1 MGIFCGCCRDSLNF
15 ELCSLKFKLVTCART
30 RQQGE
35 HSIKTMTYNPR
46 SRAAGLRTLLA
57 TQRFLTTIVP
67 QNVTTGI
74 QSRVNPG
81 IDLIRHPS
89 PGSSKKM
96 MRLAAIRCSRCTE
109 FWQVIQFV
117 SLTAPQWECSKVA
130 RSEVGNLLDRPKDVL
145 SLNATRTQPPAVV
158 CALNRAKYADG

>member
-1 MGIFCGCCRDSLNF
+1 MGVGIFCRDSLNF
-15 ELCSLKFKLVTCART
+15 ELCSLKFELVTCART

-81 IDLIRHPS
+81 DRSHL
-89 PGSSKKM
+89 SSKPGKFEQDDAAWSYQVQPM
-96 MRLAAIRCSRCTE
+96 HRVLAGDPVRLPDGT
-109 FWQVIQFV
+109 
-117 SLTAPQWECSKVA
+117 P
-130 RSEVGNLLDRPKDVL
+130 VGVFE
-145 SLNATRTQPPAVV
+145 
-158 CALNRAKYADG
+158 GG